1 MKKVSLILLLV
12 IVLSTVLMA
21 QVPTKM
27 VRLTVI
33 NKSGDDVFIKLNG
46 SNISDPP
53 FFYYLTIPTGD
64 SDSPSIKVFTIMS
77 DVYNRETWACNEF
90 RTAGTLIVTGNLR
103 LTFTPCG
110 RAAVL
115 PLQYLFLTAGGN
127 YIVTRDLTT
136 VPATALLVSTAT
148 RRNAGEP
155 TQEKVVAFRQVL
167 YGEPNWANVT
177 DYAGYWITGCA
188 NFYYRTRTWRTPVGC
203 AWRYQY

>member
-64 SDSPSIKVFTIMS
+64 SDAPSIKVFTIMS
-77 DVYNRETWACNEF
+77 DVYSRETWACNEF
-90 RTAGTLIVTGNLR
+90 RTAGTLVVTGNLR
-103 LTFTPCG
+103 LVFTPCG
-110 RAAVL
+110 RASVL
-115 PLQYLFLTAGGN
+115 PTQYIYKTLGGRYYVTRNNDPLTNLNIPAAYDSLTA
-127 YIVTRDLTT
+127 
-136 VPATALLVSTAT
+136 LVA
-148 RRNAGEP
+148 RNAG
-155 TQEKVVAFRQVL
+155 
-167 YGEPNWANVT
+167 
-177 DYAGYWITGCA
+177 
-188 NFYYRTRTWRTPVGC
+188 
-203 AWRYQY
+203 